1 MTDALEVPAH
11 QNSNNLCPEIMI
23 LKSQRPSVVLMWLC
37 GLFVFSSA
45 VSDELV
51 EEDAEALAKKAQ
63 NPISTM
69 ISLPLQNNTDF
80 DFGPEEGTLNTL
92 NVQPVW
98 PFEISENWNLVTR
111 TIFPLISQPGLAPGQ
126 GRENGLG
133 DVNFT
138 GFLSPK
144 DAGKWIWG
152 VGPTVILPTSTD
164 DRLGKGEWG
173 AGVSVVVLTM
183 PGKWVVGS
191 LFSNVWDISAST
203 GNEINFFTWQY
214 FVNYNLSNGWY
225 LTTSPVITA
234 DWEADSGQRWT
245 VPVGG
250 GVGKIFRV
258 GKQALNAQVQAYYN
272 VEKPDIKGDWSMR
285 LQLQFMFPR

>member
-1 MTDALEVPAH
+1 
-11 QNSNNLCPEIMI
+11 MI
-23 LKSQRPSVVLMWLC
+23 LKSQRPLVALIWLC
-37 GLFVFSSA
+37 GLFSFSSA
-45 VSDELV
+45 IPDELA